1 MDYIILGNGVAGISA
16 AQTLSA
22 KMSTESTIT
31 QFTDEPI
38 PGYYN
43 RPKIPSFIANNDLA
57 VNDIITYDLDW
68 YASKKV
74 ELHYD
79 EKIDRINFDKKTI
92 ISRKGSYSYDRM
104 LIATGAGC
112 KCPPIAGQNL
122 DHFYTIRNL
131 TDAIKIRNR
140 LNSSNAAV
148 ILGGGLLGLEAANAA
163 ISQGLKTTVV
173 EFFPYLLPR
182 QLDEEGG
189 KLLQRILE
197 SRGMTIMVGKAAER
211 IQGSNEVESVVLKD
225 GLEIPTN
232 IVLTCT
238 GIEPRIELVKEHLDV
253 NNGIKVNNFLETSIK
268 DIYAAG
274 DCAEFQGRIY
284 GLIPP
289 SMQQAKIAAANMISP
304 RSEEYQGSKI
314 SSTVKITDLF
324 LSSFGYKGN
333 ETDLGYESMKFIG
346 KQQYVKL
353 YIHEDKLKAAIILGV
368 RKLLPI
374 VKKIFNKELS
384 VSSNLSEITKIVPN
398 LNYT

>member
-22 KMSTESTIT
+22 KMSTGSTIT

-43 RPKIPSFIANNDLA
+43 RPKIPTFIANNDLTIKDVIA
-57 VNDIITYDLDW
+57 YDLDW
-68 YASKKV
+68 YARKKIS
-74 ELHYD
+74 LHFN
-79 EKIDRINFDKKTI
+79 EKINHIDFNKKTVK
-92 ISRKGSYSYDRM
+92 SSKGSYSFDRM

-112 KCPPIAGQNL
+112 KYPPIAGQNL

-131 TDAIKIRNR
+131 TDAMKIRKR
-140 LNSSNAAV
+140 LKFSTAAV
-148 ILGGGLLGLEAANAA
+148 ILGGGLLGLETASAA
-163 ISQGLKTTVV
+163 SLQGLNTTVV

-189 KLLQRILE
+189 KILQRILE

-211 IQGSNEVESVVLKD
+211 IQGASEVESVVLKD
-225 GLEIPTN
+225 GIEIPTN

-238 GIEPRIELVKEHLDV
+238 GIEPRIELIKEELLV
-253 NNGIKVNNFLETSIK
+253 NKGITVNNFLETSKK

-289 SMQQAKIAAANMISP
+289 AMQQANIAAANMISP

-324 LSSFGYKGN
+324 LSSLGYKGN

-346 KQQYVKL
+346 EEQYVKL
-353 YIHEDKLKAAIILGV
+353 FINEDKLKAAIILGV

-374 VKKIFNKELS
+374 VRKIFNKELS
-384 VSSNLSEITKIVPN
+384 VSNNLSEMKEIIPN
-398 LNYT
+398 LKYT

>member
-22 KMSTESTIT
+22 KMNNGSRIT

-38 PGYYN
+38 PGFYN

-57 VNDIITYDLDW
+57 VKDVITYDLDW
-68 YASKKV
+68 YARKKIK
-74 ELHYD
+74 LHYD
-79 EKIDRINFDKKTI
+79 EKIDRINFNKKTI
-92 ISRKGSYSYDRM
+92 ISSKGSYSYDRL

-140 LNSSNAAV
+140 LNSSTAAV

-189 KLLQRILE
+189 IVLQRILE

-211 IQGSNEVESVVLKD
+211 IQGSSVVESVVLKD

-232 IVLTCT
+232 IVLACT
-238 GIEPRIELVKEHLDV
+238 GIEPRIELVNEYLEV
-253 NNGIKVNNFLETSIK
+253 NNGIIVNNFLETSKK

-289 SMQQAKIAAANMISP
+289 SMQQANIAAANMISP

-346 KQQYVKL
+346 KEQYVKL

-384 VSSNLSEITKIVPN
+384 VSNNLSEITKIVPN
-398 LNYT
+398 LNYA